1 MPSVASRGVGNTA
14 RSLRLQGLGDLDQKM
29 CVSGMVSLKFY
40 NGITSARY
48 WGHESRGRAILSTV
62 ASLATCFSLTATFA
76 PNSTNN
82 GSAYSPTIG
91 LSSHHH
97 PWI

>member
-14 RSLRLQGLGDLDQKM
+14 RSLRLQGLGDLEQKM

-40 NGITSARY
+40 HWTTSAQHC
-48 WGHESRGRAILSTV
+48 GHESRGRAILSTV

-82 GSAYSPTIG
+82 GSAYTPTIAQIG
-91 LSSHHH
+91 RAHV
-97 PWI
+97 